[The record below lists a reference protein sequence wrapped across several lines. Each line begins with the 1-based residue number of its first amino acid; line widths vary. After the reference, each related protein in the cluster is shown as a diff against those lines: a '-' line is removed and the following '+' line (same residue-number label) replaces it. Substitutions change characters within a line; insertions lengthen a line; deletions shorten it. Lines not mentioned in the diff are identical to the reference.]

1 MPPRAVASPKR
12 KRSKRKGSDALKT
25 GLPKKS
31 RAADIAEVPS
41 MVPLVSLGLAGA
53 EAANDAPRRS
63 GCPNAGTGGR
73 NAQLEK
79 IGLALQSK
87 PRAHEHKGRTSL
99 GPNVP
104 VNPQAPEPRR
114 KGRKKD
120 SKAVPPPYSLLISDA
135 PDASAMDIAEPSL
148 TLLQPGRRFGFAA
161 SNTTDFV
168 HPGTAKP
175 NLQVSEN
182 PYVTVGM
189 KVAEQR
195 ARDVI
200 AEQRARDAIA
210 EQRARDAINEKR
222 VRDAIAEK
230 RARDAIA
237 EQRVQHTQRS
247 VFLEH
252 NLDPALRQEDDTV
265 RAQRHLRLLGS
276 EEDSDSKS
284 SSSNDSDDSDN
295 SDNKDPDREADGE
308 DDEEGENDDTVKSSQ
323 EFGWGEAGRR
333 QKEHPGFSKDALP
346 SQPPV
351 ARPLTPEFEFQYSR
365 DEDDVVALTSL
376 DKTSRNES
384 SQGPQDISPGLQRQQ
399 SQHIETITLKP
410 EDVLQRHHEK
420 NRKPRLPDPD
430 SLKLLNQETESSV
443 QPSRAK
449 RSKAS
454 GSGPTPDQLSWY
466 GPRWKRFLED
476 AKAECRLQ
484 HALENPFPALVKNL
498 PGSITEVLIATL
510 VMWDRNGEQFEA
522 GVWPEQKI
530 NMSQLSVLKLY
541 DDLSTWRSDLKK
553 TAISIAPLSYSLI
566 PPLSVPAQERAAW
579 IEHAAAGLIKESLF
593 LRFGVDEMG
602 KTRNFAHPA
611 LREVAIAFF
620 YTGPYR
626 IAQRMPEIFCTELP
640 LSCLA
645 LVAAVFNC
653 VLDGL
658 AKNGHGKSYPNF
670 SSKDYSPIYN
680 RMLIFLKDILG
691 DAYHGPRLAA
701 ALNLEGVVE
710 AKHDHLQILLN

>member
-1 MPPRAVASPKR
+1 
-12 KRSKRKGSDALKT
+12 
-25 GLPKKS
+25 
-31 RAADIAEVPS
+31 
-41 MVPLVSLGLAGA
+41 
-53 EAANDAPRRS
+53 
-63 GCPNAGTGGR
+63 
-73 NAQLEK
+73 
-79 IGLALQSK
+79 
-87 PRAHEHKGRTSL
+87 
-99 GPNVP
+99 
-104 VNPQAPEPRR
+104 
-114 KGRKKD
+114 
-120 SKAVPPPYSLLISDA
+120 
-135 PDASAMDIAEPSL
+135 
-148 TLLQPGRRFGFAA
+148 
-161 SNTTDFV
+161 
-168 HPGTAKP
+168 
-175 NLQVSEN
+175 
-182 PYVTVGM
+182 
-189 KVAEQR
+189 
-195 ARDVI
+195 
-200 AEQRARDAIA
+200 
-210 EQRARDAINEKR
+210 
-222 VRDAIAEK
+222 
-230 RARDAIA
+230 
-237 EQRVQHTQRS
+237 
-247 VFLEH
+247 
-252 NLDPALRQEDDTV
+252 
-265 RAQRHLRLLGS
+265 
-276 EEDSDSKS
+276 
-284 SSSNDSDDSDN
+284 
-295 SDNKDPDREADGE
+295 
-308 DDEEGENDDTVKSSQ
+308 
-323 EFGWGEAGRR
+323 
-333 QKEHPGFSKDALP
+333 FSKDALP

-376 DKTSRNES
+376 DKTSWNES

-399 SQHIETITLKP
+399 SQHIETITSKP

-498 PGSITEVLIATL
+498 PGSITEVLITTL
-510 VMWDRNGEQFEA
+510 VVWDRNGEQFEA

-530 NMSQLSVLKLY
+530 NMSRLLY
-541 DDLSTWRSDLKK
+541 DDLSTWQSDLKK

-566 PPLSVPAQERAAW
+566 PPLSVPTQERAAW

-602 KTRNFAHPA
+602 KTRNFAHPT

-626 IAQRMPEIFCTELP
+626 IAQRMPEIFCMKLP

-658 AKNGHGKSYPNF
+658 AKNRHGKSYPNF

-680 RMLIFLKDILG
+680 RMLVFLKDILG

-710 AKHDHLQILLN
+710 AKHDHLQILLD

>member
-1 MPPRAVASPKR
+1 MSSELGMLSMRNEFGTLSLRNELGTLSLSSERSIPRGQR
-12 KRSKRKGSDALKT
+12 
-25 GLPKKS
+25 
-31 RAADIAEVPS
+31 
-41 MVPLVSLGLAGA
+41 
-53 EAANDAPRRS
+53 
-63 GCPNAGTGGR
+63 
-73 NAQLEK
+73 
-79 IGLALQSK
+79 LQ
-87 PRAHEHKGRTSL
+87 
-99 GPNVP
+99 N
-104 VNPQAPEPRR
+104 
-114 KGRKKD
+114 
-120 SKAVPPPYSLLISDA
+120 
-135 PDASAMDIAEPSL
+135 
-148 TLLQPGRRFGFAA
+148 
-161 SNTTDFV
+161 
-168 HPGTAKP
+168 
-175 NLQVSEN
+175 
-182 PYVTVGM
+182 
-189 KVAEQR
+189 
-195 ARDVI
+195 
-200 AEQRARDAIA
+200 
-210 EQRARDAINEKR
+210 
-222 VRDAIAEK
+222 
-230 RARDAIA
+230 
-237 EQRVQHTQRS
+237 
-247 VFLEH
+247 
-252 NLDPALRQEDDTV
+252 
-265 RAQRHLRLLGS
+265 
-276 EEDSDSKS
+276 
-284 SSSNDSDDSDN
+284 SSSNDSDDSDD
-295 SDNKDPDREADGE
+295 SDNKDPDGEADGE

-323 EFGWGEAGRR
+323 EFGWGEASRC
-333 QKEHPGFSKDALP
+333 QKNIQDALP

-410 EDVLQRHHEK
+410 KDVLQRHHEK

-530 NMSQLSVLKLY
+530 NMSWLSVLKLY

-553 TAISIAPLSYSLI
+553 TAISIATTIIFAHS
-566 PPLSVPAQERAAW
+566 PAF
-579 IEHAAAGLIKESLF
+579 AAGLIKESLF

-626 IAQRMPEIFCTELP
+626 ITQRMPEIFRMELP

-680 RMLIFLKDILG
+680 RMLVFLKDILG

-710 AKHDHLQILLN
+710 AKHDHLQILLD

>member
-1 MPPRAVASPKR
+1 MPPRAIASPKR

-63 GCPNAGTGGR
+63 GCPNAGTGGCP
-73 NAQLEK
+73 LVPMF
-79 IGLALQSK
+79 QSIPK
-87 PRAHEHKGRTSL
+87 PQSHS
-99 GPNVP
+99 
-104 VNPQAPEPRR
+104 R

-120 SKAVPPPYSLLISDA
+120 SKAVPPPYSSLVSDA

-148 TLLQPGRRFGFAA
+148 TLLQPGRRC
-161 SNTTDFV
+161 
-168 HPGTAKP
+168 
-175 NLQVSEN
+175 QEN
-182 PYVTVGM
+182 PYVAVGM

-195 ARDVI
+195 ARDAI

-210 EQRARDAINEKR
+210 EQRARDAINEQRARDAIDEKR

-230 RARDAIA
+230 QARDAIT
-237 EQRVQHTQRS
+237 EQRAQHTQRS

-252 NLDPALRQEDDTV
+252 NLDPALRQEDDTDPRRTATPKAAAATTAMTV
-265 RAQRHLRLLGS
+265 TTATTKIPTERLMERMMKRG
-276 EEDSDSKS
+276 
-284 SSSNDSDDSDN
+284 
-295 SDNKDPDREADGE
+295 RT
-308 DDEEGENDDTVKSSQ
+308 DDTVKSSQ

-351 ARPLTPEFEFQYSR
+351 ARPLTPEFEFQYSC
-365 DEDDVVALTSL
+365 DEDDS
-376 DKTSRNES
+376 SRRPTHFILFVQWNES

-399 SQHIETITLKP
+399 SQHIETITSKP

-530 NMSQLSVLKLY
+530 NMSRLSVLKLY

-566 PPLSVPAQERAAW
+566 PPLSVPTQERAAW

-593 LRFGVDEMG
+593 LRFGVDEM
-602 KTRNFAHPA
+602 
-611 LREVAIAFF
+611 
-620 YTGPYR
+620 
-626 IAQRMPEIFCTELP
+626 
-640 LSCLA
+640 CLA

-680 RMLIFLKDILG
+680 RMLVFLKDILG

-710 AKHDHLQILLN
+710 AKHDHLQILLD

>member
-12 KRSKRKGSDALKT
+12 KQSKRKGSDALKT

-87 PRAHEHKGRTSL
+87 PRAHEYKGRTSL

-114 KGRKKD
+114 KGRKKS
-120 SKAVPPPYSLLISDA
+120 SKAVPPPYSSLVSDA

-148 TLLQPGRRFGFAA
+148 TLQQPGRRFGFTA
-161 SNTTDFV
+161 SSTTDFV

-175 NLQVSEN
+175 NLQGSEN
-182 PYVTVGM
+182 PYVAVGM

-200 AEQRARDAIA
+200 AEQRARDTIAEQRARDAIA
-210 EQRARDAINEKR
+210 EQRARDAIDEQRARDAIAEKR

-230 RARDAIA
+230 RA
-237 EQRVQHTQRS
+237 QHTQRS

-265 RAQRHLRLLGS
+265 RAQRRLNLPGP
-276 EEDSDSKS
+276 EEDSDSKGS
-284 SSSNDSDDSDN
+284 SSNDSNDSDDSDN
-295 SDNKDPDREADGE
+295 NDPDGEADEE
-308 DDEEGENDDTVKSSQ
+308 DDEEGENDDTVRSSQ

-365 DEDDVVALTSL
+365 DEDDVIAQTSL

-384 SQGPQDISPGLQRQQ
+384 SQGPQDISPDLQRQQ
-399 SQHIETITLKP
+399 SQHIETITSKP

-476 AKAECRLQ
+476 AKAECHVQ
-484 HALENPFPALVKNL
+484 HALENLFPALVKSL

-510 VMWDRNGEQFEA
+510 VLWDRNGEQFEA
-522 GVWPEQKI
+522 GVWPEQKF
-530 NMSQLSVLKLY
+530 NMSRLLY

-566 PPLSVPAQERAAW
+566 PPLLVPAQERAAW

-620 YTGPYR
+620 YTGLYR
-626 IAQRMPEIFCTELP
+626 IAQRMPEIFRTELP

-680 RMLIFLKDILG
+680 RMLVFLKDILG
-691 DAYHGPRLAA
+691 DAAA

-710 AKHDHLQILLN
+710 AKHDHLKILLD